1 MNKLAI
7 VSLLLFLAACVN
19 TRSIPYE
26 TQARPAKPDSY
37 PIEILDVLNISRPY
51 KVIGVVEANAG
62 KHHDPADTIE
72 NLKKEARRMGGEA
85 LIALQRGAGAGMI
98 IPSGN
103 TYLYGNV
110 REIWAA
116 KVIVWE

>member
-1 MNKLAI
+1 MKRMVI
-7 VSLLLFLAACVN
+7 VILLLSLAACVN

-26 TQARPAKPDSY
+26 TISRPAKPDNY
-37 PIEILDVLNISRPY
+37 PIEILDVVNISRPY

-62 KHHDPADTIE
+62 KNHSPPDTIE
-72 NLKKEARRMGGEA
+72 HLKQEARKMGGEA
-85 LIALQRGAGAGMI
+85 LIELQRGAGAAML

-103 TYLYGNV
+103 AYVYGNV

-116 KVIVWE
+116 KVIVWQ

>member
-7 VSLLLFLAACVN
+7 VIALLFLAACVN

-26 TQARPAKPDSY
+26 THARPVRPDSY
-37 PIEILDVLNISRPY
+37 PIEILDVANISRPY

-62 KHHDPADTIE
+62 KNHPPADTIE
-72 NLKKEARRMGGEA
+72 NLKQEARKMGGEA
-85 LIALQRGAGAGMI
+85 LIELQRGAGAGMI

-103 TYLYGNV
+103 IYMYGNV

-116 KVIVWE
+116 KVIVWQ